1 MVDEA
6 VSSISKHK
14 SSLGPHCFLSNA
26 FSTRPSCGWYSSLQH
41 TVFQLGGSLVYLMKL
56 LKLRLSIFCSHFLHF
71 NLM

>member
-14 SSLGPHCFLSNA
+14 SSLGKSTFFRLTSPHCFLSNA

-41 TVFQLGGSLVYLMKL
+41 TVFQLGGSLGNIWM
-56 LKLRLSIFCSHFLHF
+56 I
-71 NLM
+71 